1 MFRISIAALLATAL
15 LSTAEGVSIIV
26 NATVDSHIGSVG
38 VSAGSQSM
46 SLSKG
51 GSTRWIAWNVGTA
64 YRAAASNVATGY
76 TARWTVTK
84 SGQATLS
91 GAIGDAIN
99 LTAAYTGCT
108 LSFYGAPNVYTL
120 TLKGN
125 RNASTW
131 PLIKDV
137 KFPNANTL
145 DTTAQVTYDQ
155 AYPSLPHPT
164 ATGYTFSNW
173 YDNTAGRHLTEPLTA
188 QTVDITSS
196 RMFWA
201 QWKANTYRVT
211 LKLNNGAKD
220 RWPLINAVFA
230 NGAKVDQV
238 LSVTYGKNYPTLVSG
253 IPSSPGYTFKNW
265 YNQATG
271 KHFRDGVQLT
281 DQQVDVAQNNALWAQ
296 WKANTYRVTLKL
308 NNGAKDRWPLINA
321 VFANGAKSDQV
332 FTVTYGNKYPTLVSG
347 IPSSPGYTFKNW
359 YNQATGKHF
368 RDGVQLTDQQVDVA
382 QDNALWAQ
390 WKANEYTISF
400 DRQSGSGG
408 SSSATATYGTAMP
421 SIAAPTRSGYS
432 FGGYYTARNGG
443 GTQYYDAGGAGVRAW
458 DLSQDTTLYAKWTAD
473 AVPDPDP
480 EPITPE
486 VVTITFDPQG
496 GAGGDSFIKIPY
508 GSRPTGQIGV
518 PEREGYKFEG
528 YYTESSG
535 GGTMYWDGELGQWD
549 SSAPPFTSDTTLYAH
564 WSAVP
569 RSKSLGAGIGTN
581 AKMNAVDENVRV
593 AISTTSNAAYVISW
607 SPDLRTNNP
616 PRAYQVLHSPKLPV
630 KESDWEE
637 LPVPEHPDWVVFPFD
652 GSPNH
657 FFKVKLL
664 KKED

>member
-1 MFRISIAALLATAL
+1 M
-15 LSTAEGVSIIV
+15 
-26 NATVDSHIGSVG
+26 
-38 VSAGSQSM
+38 
-46 SLSKG
+46 
-51 GSTRWIAWNVGTA
+51 
-64 YRAAASNVATGY
+64 
-76 TARWTVTK
+76 
-84 SGQATLS
+84 
-91 GAIGDAIN
+91 
-99 LTAAYTGCT
+99 
-108 LSFYGAPNVYTL
+108 
-120 TLKGN
+120 
-125 RNASTW
+125 
-131 PLIKDV
+131 
-137 KFPNANTL
+137 
-145 DTTAQVTYDQ
+145 
-155 AYPSLPHPT
+155 
-164 ATGYTFSNW
+164 
-173 YDNTAGRHLTEPLTA
+173 
-188 QTVDITSS
+188 
-196 RMFWA
+196 
-201 QWKANTYRVT
+201 
-211 LKLNNGAKD
+211 
-220 RWPLINAVFA
+220 
-230 NGAKVDQV
+230 
-238 LSVTYGKNYPTLVSG
+238 
-253 IPSSPGYTFKNW
+253 
-265 YNQATG
+265 
-271 KHFRDGVQLT
+271 QLT

-390 WKANEYTISF
+390 WEANAYTISF

-443 GTQYYDAGGAGVRAW
+443 GTQYYDAGGASVRAW
-458 DLSQDTTLYAKWTAD
+458 DLAQDTTLYAKWAAD

-486 VVTITFDPQG
+486 VVTITFDKQG
-496 GAGGDSFIKIPY
+496 GQGGSDSIQVADGEDLGKIEP
-508 GSRPTGQIGV
+508 PTKT
-518 PEREGYKFEG
+518 GYEFVG
-528 YYTESSG
+528 YYTKPNG
-535 GGTMYWDGELGQWD
+535 GGDCCWDADNWYCTSD
-549 SSAPPFTSDTTLYAH
+549 FFTSNTTLYAH
-564 WSAVP
+564 WTAVP
-569 RSKSLGAGIGTN
+569 SSRSLGAGIGTN

-616 PRAYQVLHSPKLPV
+616 PRVYQVLHSPKLPV